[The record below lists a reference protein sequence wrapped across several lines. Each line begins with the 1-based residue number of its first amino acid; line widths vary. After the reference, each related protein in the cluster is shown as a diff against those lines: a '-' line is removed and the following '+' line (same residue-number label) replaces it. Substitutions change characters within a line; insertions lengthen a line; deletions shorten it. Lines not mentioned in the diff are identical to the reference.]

1 VSKAGES
8 RQGEGGSFLHG
19 RYEVSP
25 ATNSTNSNSNS
36 TVGIANSNSTTIGIA
51 NSNSTNANGI
61 AKFISETMLDPV
73 PKARKQI
80 SCLLLLSL
88 PLKRD
93 RKKNIKKTKEKQEE
107 KVKDGEKLPKSK

>member
-25 ATNSTNSNSNS
+25 ANTSANNSNSNN
-36 TVGIANSNSTTIGIA
+36 TIGIANSTT

-80 SCLLLLSL
+80 NCLLLVPL
-88 PLKRD
+88 PFKRD
-93 RKKNIKKTKEKQEE
+93 RK
-107 KVKDGEKLPKSK
+107 